1 VVVLRGWPS
10 HTSILQHARED
21 VVVDVAAGD
30 YEAHAFSLQRR
41 FFFQSGGQSRGSSAF
56 HHVVSVGEVDF
67 HGLRDFLFAHLQHVV
82 DIFENDFERGVIGDS
97 AGHAVAQQRGDGCGG
112 QTELARNTLKHD
124 FEITYPKSLAEQQ
137 RIASQLDFLS
147 AETNKLETIYQAKIN
162 ELEILKESILQKA
175 FSGKFTTENIDIDS
189 QVQA

>member
-1 VVVLRGWPS
+1 MRGCKWQRHSLSKRQPRCKRPGEKPIPWALPAWRRSKASAAEANWAFSWPCCRDYQVVVLRGWPS

-30 YEAHAFSLQRR
+30 DEAHAFSLQRR

-82 DIFENDFERGVIGDS
+82 DIFENDFERGVIGES
-97 AGHAVAQQRGDGCGG
+97 AGHAVAQQGGGGGGRRG
-112 QTELARNTLKHD
+112 
-124 FEITYPKSLAEQQ
+124 
-137 RIASQLDFLS
+137 
-147 AETNKLETIYQAKIN
+147 
-162 ELEILKESILQKA
+162 
-175 FSGKFTTENIDIDS
+175 
-189 QVQA
+189 V